1 MKFVLIGDSGQHDP
15 EIYASIIKR
24 NPSRVLIVYIRQI
37 KDNDPDRK
45 KTMIQSI
52 LPEEVP
58 EILFVRNTEEAI
70 LHAKQQP
77 ALFK

>member
-24 NPSRVLIVYIRQI
+24 NPGRVLIVYIRQI
-37 KDNDPDRK
+37 KDNDQDRK

-58 EILFVRNTEEAI
+58 EILFVKNTQEAI
-70 LHAKQQP
+70 LHAKQQL